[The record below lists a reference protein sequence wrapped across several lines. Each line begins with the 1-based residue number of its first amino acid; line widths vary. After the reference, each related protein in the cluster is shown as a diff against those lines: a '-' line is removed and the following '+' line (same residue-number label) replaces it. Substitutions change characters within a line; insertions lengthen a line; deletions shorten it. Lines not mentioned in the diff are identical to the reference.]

1 MVIIMTEDEKRRIA
15 NREATFDQIIAE
27 RKQKGED
34 HRVAS
39 TIQAPVSK
47 SKIPEEYTE
56 ICAKIKACSVRATE
70 LVNENRDL
78 RNQVTANVNNKRNN
92 HELWAKLREEKK
104 EIKKKYGLGTGN
116 D

>member
-1 MVIIMTEDEKRRIA
+1 MGIIMTEEEKRRIA
-15 NREATFDQIIAE
+15 KREATFDQIIAE
-27 RKQKGED
+27 RREKGED

-39 TIQAPVSK
+39 TIQAPISK
-47 SKIPEEYTE
+47 SKVPQEYTE
-56 ICAKIKACSVRATE
+56 ICTRIKECSVRATE

-78 RNQVTANVNNKRNN
+78 RNKVTANVNDKRKN

-104 EIKKKYGLGTGN
+104 AIKKKYGLGTGN

>member
-1 MVIIMTEDEKRRIA
+1 MGIIMTEDEKRRIA

-27 RKQKGED
+27 RREKGED

-39 TIQAPVSK
+39 IPQGNTNK
-47 SKIPEEYTE
+47 SKVPQEYTD

-78 RNQVTANVNNKRNN
+78 RNKVTANVNDKRNN

-104 EIKKKYGLGTGN
+104 TIKKKYGLGTGN